1 MVLTSFSSKNLQNN
15 IKFKSYNKNLSL
27 KEFVFKDEMK
37 LKQLI
42 LNSFYFFKSFNISG
56 SIIRYTVTVLESN
69 IKLSIIF
76 KNKNL
81 IKNLDLSKINKF
93 LAVKDNNLNEELILK
108 ELTSIDLL
116 QDVDNNSNY
125 FLILIKKLSCI
136 LEIDFSIK
144 ELESS
149 NLILTYRYCN

>member
-1 MVLTSFSSKNLQNN
+1 M
-15 IKFKSYNKNLSL
+15 
-27 KEFVFKDEMK
+27 
-37 LKQLI
+37 
-42 LNSFYFFKSFNISG
+42 
-56 SIIRYTVTVLESN
+56 TVLESN